1 MPTVAARSRKKAPQN
16 KTHKVAFMPP
26 QLATLVEESP
36 TGANWIS
43 ETKFDGYRMQAHCV
57 FGDTI
62 MYSRNALDWTH
73 KFPTV
78 AAAIGETFGDRHV
91 VLDGEVVVG
100 SRNGSSFHALQ
111 AALSANDTSKA
122 RYMVF
127 DILHFDGLD
136 LRLLP
141 LTERRSALEQ
151 LFDDVPARG
160 IVQIS
165 KLIRG
170 SAASALAKAC
180 AANGEGIICKRRD
193 AAYSSGRSQSWVK
206 VKCGKRQELVIVG
219 YSQPKGA
226 RTGIGALLLG
236 VYEKGKVLRYAG
248 RVGSG
253 FSTDDLITLRSK
265 LGAIETDETPLH
277 SSVDLRTVKEAG
289 KVTWVKPKL
298 VAEVSFTDWTP
309 DGALRHPVF
318 QGLREDKKPTS
329 IKREG

>member
-1 MPTVAARSRKKAPQN
+1 MPTTKAKPRKTTRKRSAN
-16 KTHKVAFMPP
+16 GLTFIPP
-26 QLATLVEESP
+26 QLATLVDETP
-36 TGANWIS
+36 TGPNWLC
-43 ETKFDGYRMQAHCV
+43 ETKFDGYRMQAHCANGSTV
-57 FGDTI
+57 

-73 KFPTV
+73 KFPTI
-78 AAAIGETFGDRHV
+78 AAAVSDAFGDRTV
-91 VLDGEVVVG
+91 ILDGEVVVG
-100 SRNGSSFHALQ
+100 SRNTSSFHQLQNALGEH
-111 AALSANDTSKA
+111 DTSKA

-127 DILHFDGLD
+127 DVLHFDGLD
-136 LRLLP
+136 LRPLP
-141 LTERRSALEQ
+141 LTERRAALEQ
-151 LFDDVPARG
+151 LFEEVPPRG
-160 IVQIS
+160 TVQIS

-170 SAASALAKAC
+170 SAANALAKAC

-193 AAYSSGRSQSWVK
+193 SIYASGRGHVWVK

-253 FSTDDLITLRSK
+253 FSTDDLIALRKK
-265 LGAIETDETPLH
+265 LGAIETDVSPLH
-277 SSVDLRTVKEAG
+277 SSVDLRTVKESG
-289 KVTWVKPKL
+289 KVTWVKPRL
-298 VAEVSFTDWTP
+298 VAEVSFTEWTP